1 MFEALINDP
10 TIFEVTIVLILLVSI
25 AIWQKIK
32 QFAAILGG
40 IYLFYLLFIIFSYE
54 PTGKII
60 IKEDTQEDLVEAS
73 NDNDIKDII
82 VDRDTVSE
90 KVNVVE
96 TCLLY
101 TSPSPRDS

>member
-40 IYLFYLLFIIFSYE
+40 I
-54 PTGKII
+54 
-60 IKEDTQEDLVEAS
+60 
-73 NDNDIKDII
+73 
-82 VDRDTVSE
+82 
-90 KVNVVE
+90 
-96 TCLLY
+96 
-101 TSPSPRDS
+101 